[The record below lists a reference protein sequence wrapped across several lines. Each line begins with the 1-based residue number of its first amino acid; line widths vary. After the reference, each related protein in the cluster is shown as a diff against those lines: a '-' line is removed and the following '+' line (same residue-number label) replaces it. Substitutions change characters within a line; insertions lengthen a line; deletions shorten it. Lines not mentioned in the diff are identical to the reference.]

1 MKRKLWTLLLALGA
15 ALALCVGASAADF
28 LTGWDEVTNSTT
40 TLESGKQYYLNNDVT
55 VSQTITVRGTV
66 TLDLN
71 GHVLKYESANK
82 GSVIVVENGGQ
93 LTIEDSNT
101 SNLSHKFNPNGKLWV
116 LDEASGT
123 ETVTG
128 GVITGGT
135 GYQYQK
141 VHPNGEGYID
151 EVGGGVCVK
160 SGGKLTME
168 GGNIVG
174 CSAMSGKG
182 GGVYVEGD
190 FSMTGGSISGC
201 SAKSGGGV
209 HVGAW
214 NKNATF
220 DMSGN
225 AVIRNCRCKSDSS
238 DAQGGGVYALG
249 RFTMSDNAAIR
260 DCECITN
267 SGSAWGGGVFVSRHD
282 KTIEFTMSGSAVI
295 ENCKVT
301 AASPNSR
308 TTSYGGG
315 VYVAERS
322 SLTLEDNTKIKDC
335 SAENTSGGAA
345 YGGGIF
351 IRGDLTIAV
360 SAEVGEN
367 CTAGI
372 GSGIYLEVIS
382 YSSGSW
388 NLYANGGVIAG
399 EVVLNNSSNY
409 GGTIKIT
416 SSNEGTTEFKGS
428 VLNNNGIIEKG
439 EFTGEVTNNGT
450 ISGGVFNGTVNNNGI
465 IENPDDSTGPNFTGT
480 VINGEDG
487 TIAEGVSIP
496 NLIFIVTFDN
506 EGTKTTETFAK
517 GGNLTA
523 PTTQTKEG
531 YRFDGWYY
539 DNNGSE
545 AKWNFDTDTVTRAM
559 TLKAKWVQTYTVTF
573 ETSGGSAVGPVT
585 VDAGSTV
592 TKPADP
598 TKSGYTFGGWYTEN
612 TYENPYDFHAAVTG
626 SLTLYAK
633 WNAIVYSDPTYAVSA
648 PTAENGKIAVSPRYA
663 ERGERVTV
671 TLTPDEGYELE
682 SLTVTDSRGNELTL
696 TDKGD
701 GRYTFTMPA
710 RRVEIKAS
718 FVETV
723 EVSPFADV
731 AIDAYYYE
739 AVKWAQEKGI
749 TSGIGNGLFGP
760 NQPCTRGQ
768 IVTFLWRAAGSP
780 VVNYAM
786 DLSDVAEDAY
796 YGEAVRWALSEGITT
811 GAGES
816 SFSPDATCT
825 RAQAVTFLAR
835 ALNANASGKAEFGDV
850 PTDSYFAE
858 AVAWAAANGV
868 TEGVGGGLFGSDNS
882 CTRGQIVTFL
892 YRAYNK

>member
-15 ALALCVGASAADF
+15 ALALCAGASATTVENNFYEALKVPNGSIMLENDF
-28 LTGWDEVTNSTT
+28 VFKNVMEVDNNLT
-40 TLESGKQYYLNNDVT
+40 
-55 VSQTITVRGTV
+55 I
-66 TLDLN
+66 DLN
-71 GHVLKYESANK
+71 GYV
-82 GSVIVVENGGQ
+82 
-93 LTIEDSNT
+93 LTIPKSICVNSGAHLTIKDSGT
-101 SNLSHKFNPNGKLWV
+101 TAEHKFTPDANGLWV
-116 LDEASGT
+116 LDENGS

-174 CSAMSGKG
+174 CTTAYGFG

-190 FSMTGGSISGC
+190 FFMTGGSIIGC
-201 SAKSGGGV
+201 SAKKGGGV

-214 NKNATF
+214 DKNATF
-220 DMSGN
+220 KMSGN

-351 IRGDLTIAV
+351 IRGDLTIAG

-416 SSNEGTTEFKGS
+416 SSNEGATEFKGS
-428 VLNNNGIIEKG
+428 VLNNNGTIEKG
-439 EFTGEVTNNGT
+439 TFTGEVTNNGT
-450 ISGGVFNGTVNNNGI
+450 ISGGVF
-465 IENPDDSTGPNFTGT
+465 TGT
-480 VINGEDG
+480 VINSESG
-487 TIAEGVSIP
+487 TIAEDVSIP

-506 EGTKTTETFAK
+506 EGTRTTAIIDD
-517 GGNLTA
+517 GGKLTA
-523 PTTQTKEG
+523 PAAPTKEG

-539 DNNGSE
+539 DNNGGK
-545 AKWNFDTDTVTRAM
+545 AKWDFDAGTVTRAM
-559 TLKAKWVQTYTVTF
+559 TLKAEWVQTYTVTF
-573 ETSGGSAVGPVT
+573 ETSGGRAVDPVT

-598 TKSGYTFGGWYTEN
+598 MKSGHNFGGWYKDSTLQTPWN
-612 TYENPYDFHAAVTG
+612 FANDTVTADT
-626 SLTLYAK
+626 TLYAK
-633 WNAIVYSDPTYAVSA
+633 WTANPPAPSYDDPDPTYAVSA
-648 PTAENGKIAVSPRYA
+648 PAAENGKIAVSPKNA
-663 ERGERVTV
+663 SAGSTV
-671 TLTPDEGYELE
+671 TITVKPDSGYVLE
-682 SLTVTDSRGNELTL
+682 TISVTDKNGNDLKL
-696 TDKGD
+696 TDKG
-701 GRYTFTMPA
+701 GGKYTFTMPA
-710 RRVEIKAS
+710 SK
-718 FVETV
+718 V
-723 EVSPFADV
+723 EVKATFMEDNSVLNFFYDV
-731 AIDAYYYE
+731 PNDAYYYE
-739 AVKWAQEKGI
+739 AVKWAAENGI
-749 TSGIGNGLFGP
+749 TGGVGNGLFGP

-786 DLSDVAEDAY
+786 NMTDVAEDVY
-796 YGEAVRWALSEGITT
+796 YAEAVRWALSEGITT
-811 GAGES
+811 GTGKS

-858 AVAWAAANGV
+858 AVAWAAANGI
-868 TEGVGGGLFGSDNS
+868 TTGVGDGKFAPADG